1 MRKQL
6 FPTHLGSG
14 RGVGQATLDHRAV
27 VEIRL
32 CKHHLILV
40 RFIPAAIPVLKPA
53 SPTGPEWLHEVK
65 FDGWRLQIYKSDDR
79 VKLYSRRGIDMARR
93 FPDLRDA
100 CIYLRESVIDAE
112 LVACDTD
119 GKPDFMALRR
129 SQPNLCVW
137 CFDLLAIAGQDIRE
151 RPLSERR
158 ERLRALLI
166 ETDDH
171 RLRFSEEFPDPVK
184 LLKVVETMGLEGVVS
199 KRRASPYRSAT
210 RCGWIKV
217 KTASWRETNKDRGEF
232 FHRGKQTAET

>member
-1 MRKQL
+1 M
-6 FPTHLGSG
+6 
-14 RGVGQATLDHRAV
+14 
-27 VEIRL
+27 EISPH
-32 CKHHLILV
+32 KHHLQFV
-40 RFIPAAIPVLKPA
+40 RFVLPAVPVLKPA
-53 SPTGPEWLHEVK
+53 SPTGADWLHEVK
-65 FDGWRLQIYKSDDR
+65 FDGWRLQIHKTSNT

-100 CIYLRESVIDAE
+100 CLYLSDAVIDAE

-158 ERLRALLI
+158 ERLRELLI

-184 LLKVVETMGLEGVVS
+184 LLKVVERMGLEGVVS
-199 KRRASPYRSAT
+199 KRRASPYRSGT

-217 KTASWRETNKDRGEF
+217 KTSSWRKANKDRGEL
-232 FHRGKQTAET
+232 FHRSKQAAET